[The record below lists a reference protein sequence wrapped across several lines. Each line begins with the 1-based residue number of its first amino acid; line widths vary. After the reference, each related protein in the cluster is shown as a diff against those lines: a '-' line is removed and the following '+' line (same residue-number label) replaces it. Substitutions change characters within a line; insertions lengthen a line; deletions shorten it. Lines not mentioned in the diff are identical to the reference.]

1 MFSFSFAGIL
11 GLVLQILKIVIAVMI
26 IQLIKSVI
34 RYLDK
39 R

>member
-1 MFSFSFAGIL
+1 MFSFDFAEIL
-11 GLVLQILKIVIAVMI
+11 GLVLLILKIVIAVMI

>member
-1 MFSFSFAGIL
+1 MFSFSFDGIL